1 MKPGAKDDTG
11 VREINLLDLY
21 PRAKRNIDERAAA
34 VEGQRGVAKRFG
46 RGYFDGERTQGYG
59 GYRYDGRWV
68 KIAEKFRDVWDL
80 QPGARILDVG
90 CAKGFLL
97 HDVRSVV
104 PDVRPFGL
112 DVSAYAIEHA
122 VESVRGR
129 IVRGTAAYLPFADDA
144 FDAVICINTIHNLP
158 RDLCVNAVREIE
170 RVTRPGGHSY
180 IQVDSWLSEE
190 QRVDFERWQLT
201 ALTFSDPDGWKRLF
215 AEGGY
220 TGDYYWTL
228 TE

>member
-1 MKPGAKDDTG
+1 M
-11 VREINLLDLY
+11 REINLLDLY

-34 VEGQRGVAKRFG
+34 VPYQREVAKQYG
-46 RGYFDGERTQGYG
+46 REYFDGDRTQGYG

-68 KIAEKFRDVWDL
+68 KIAEKLRDVWGL
-80 QPGARILDVG
+80 KPGARILDVG

-97 HDVRSVV
+97 HDFRSVLA
-104 PDVRPFGL
+104 DVAVVGL

-122 VESVRGR
+122 MPSVRGHV
-129 IVRGTAAYLPFADDA
+129 VRGTAASLPFADDL

-170 RVTRPGGHSY
+170 RVKRPGGHSY
-180 IQVDSWLSEE
+180 VQVDSWLSEE
-190 QRVDFERWQLT
+190 QRLDFERWQLT
-201 ALTFSDPDGWKRLF
+201 ALTYYGPDGWKQLF

-220 TGDYYWTL
+220 SGDFYWTL